1 MTVFEFGKQ
10 NRDTVLLLH
19 GGGLSWW
26 NYREVAVLPGERY
39 HVVLPVLD
47 GHADSD
53 APFTTIEANAA
64 KLISYIDTHFG
75 GQVQAIGGLSLG
87 GQIAVEM
94 LSQRKDICRY
104 AARSPS

>member
-1 MTVFEFGKQ
+1 MIEFGQQ
-10 NRDTVLLLH
+10 NPDVVMLLH

-26 NYREVAVLPGERY
+26 NYREVAELLAERY

-53 APFTTIEANAA
+53 APFTTIENNAA
-64 KLISYIDTHFG
+64 SLISYIDTHFG
-75 GQVQAIGGLSLG
+75 GQVTAIGGLSLG

-94 LSQRKDICRY
+94 LSQRPQICR
-104 AARSPS
+104 